1 MRGHRDSGDR
11 RAFVDGTVHLIS
23 HAKTTLAQFPPCRPR
38 ETLLLDLRIDV
49 FKLKYRRST
58 KTRKRWRH
66 ENGWETRLCLNMKL
80 PNSKSTKLFYQRF
93 LYSGKSIMQ

>member
-11 RAFVDGTVHLIS
+11 RAFVDDTVHLIS

-38 ETLLLDLRIDV
+38 ETLQLDLRIDV
-49 FKLKYRRST
+49 FKLKYRKST
-58 KTRKRWRH
+58 KTRKRLRH
-66 ENGWETRLCLNMKL
+66 ENRWETRLCLNMKL

-93 LYSGKSIMQ
+93 LYSAKSIMQ